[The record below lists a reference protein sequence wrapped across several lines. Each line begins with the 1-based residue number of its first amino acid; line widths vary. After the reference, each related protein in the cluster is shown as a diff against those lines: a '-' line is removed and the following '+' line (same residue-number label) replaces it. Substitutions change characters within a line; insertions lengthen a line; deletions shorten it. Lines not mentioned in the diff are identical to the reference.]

1 MLFLLL
7 AILNWA
13 VIENLLMKFIV
24 ALIIFVVVEIKRKN
38 GSATRPMIVG
48 EFISAF
54 ILIVFIIQIIMGL
67 VYRFL

>member
-13 VIENLLMKFIV
+13 VIENLLVKLIV

-38 GSATRPMIVG
+38 GSATKPMIVG

-54 ILIVFIIQIIMGL
+54 ILIVFIIKIIMGL
-67 VYRFL
+67 VYQFL